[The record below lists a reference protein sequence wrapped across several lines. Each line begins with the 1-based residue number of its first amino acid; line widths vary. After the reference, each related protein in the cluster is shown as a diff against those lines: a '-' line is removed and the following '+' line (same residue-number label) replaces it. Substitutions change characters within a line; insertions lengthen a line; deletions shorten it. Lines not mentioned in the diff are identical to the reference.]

1 MVKVS
6 ANNVCEGPRGYVSGH
21 VSTTNVA
28 VNVDQLVWNVSDKV
42 IVTNA
47 FEPKFTLNVNATN
60 VLTNFPSCLTHT
72 FFASKAEPTK
82 DCNCFN

>member
-6 ANNVCEGPRGYVSGH
+6 ANNACEGLRGYVSGH
-21 VSTTNVA
+21 VSTTNIE
-28 VNVDQLVWNVSDKV
+28 VNEDQLVWNVSDKV

-47 FEPKFTLNVNATN
+47 FEPKFTPNVNTTN
-60 VLTNFPSCLTHT
+60 VLPCLTHILS
-72 FFASKAEPTK
+72 ASKAEPTK